1 MNARFSRALKGE
13 GNINNFKSARFGPAG
28 SDDNFAAMGYKKTE
42 LMPEYLTKMGLNAFE
57 YQCGRGVRVNSSMAE
72 KFSRLAQ
79 EANIAVSLHAPYYI
93 SLSSVE
99 EEKRRK
105 SVDYILQSARAVKL
119 LGGNRIIVH
128 SGSCSKMSREEAL
141 ALACE
146 AMGWAI
152 EALNAEGLTDVR
164 ICPEVM
170 GKLNQLGTLEEVVAL
185 CRLDERMLPCIDFGH
200 LNARTFGG
208 LKTFEDFKAVF
219 DTIENALG
227 NARLKEFHAHFS
239 KIEYTEN
246 GGEKRHLTFEDT
258 VYGPDFDPLAE
269 LIVQRG
275 CHPTVICESAGT
287 QAEDARWMRMRYEE
301 KLAQGAE
308 KL

>member
-1 MNARFSRALKGE
+1 
-13 GNINNFKSARFGPAG
+13 
-28 SDDNFAAMGYKKTE
+28 MGYKKTE
-42 LMPEYLTKMGLNAFE
+42 QMPEYLTKMGLNAFE
-57 YQCGRGVRVNSSMAE
+57 YQCGRGVRVNADMAE
-72 KFSRLAQ
+72 KFSRLAR

-99 EEKRRK
+99 EEKRRN

-128 SGSCSKMSREEAL
+128 SGSCSKISREEAL
-141 ALACE
+141 ALAKE

-152 EALNAEGLTDVR
+152 AALDAEGLTDVR

-170 GKLNQLGTLEEVVAL
+170 GKINQLGTLDEVMAL

-200 LNARTFGG
+200 LNARTIGG
-208 LKTFEDFKAVF
+208 LKSFEDFKNVF
-219 DTIENALG
+219 DTIEKALG

-258 VYGPDFDPLAE
+258 VFGPDFDPLAE

-287 QAEDARWMRMRYEE
+287 QAEDARYMRTRYEQI
-301 KLAQGAE
+301 LAQGAQ